1 MRNNPTIYPPTSL
14 QAGNARSR
22 KPGVPRSAR
31 KGGKARA
38 NSAGADVGNGGA
50 GGAAGEGAAG
60 EEGAGASA
68 EGERDGGGE
77 SEWEG
82 EGEGEEHGCGSPTP
96 REKLLQAQL
105 EALISRGNSRERE
118 GGDGRSHDDDGHFP
132 APQTWPGVQGGPLAS
147 LMRAPLEPVK
157 VRLRRSEE
165 VRE

>member
-1 MRNNPTIYPPTSL
+1 M
-14 QAGNARSR
+14 
-22 KPGVPRSAR
+22 
-31 KGGKARA
+31 
-38 NSAGADVGNGGA
+38 GNGGA

-77 SEWEG
+77 SEWEGEG

-132 APQTWPGVQGGPLAS
+132 TPQTWPGVQGGPLAS

-165 VRE
+165 VRQ

>member
-60 EEGAGASA
+60 EEDAGTSA

-82 EGEGEEHGCGSPTP
+82 EGEGEGEGHGCGSPTP
-96 REKLLQAQL
+96 REQLLQAQI
-105 EALISRGNSRERE
+105 EALISRERE
-118 GGDGRSHDDDGHFP
+118 GGGALSHDDGQCP
-132 APQTWPGVQGGPLAS
+132 SPQTWPGVQGGPVAS

-157 VRLRRSEE
+157 VRLRRAEE
-165 VRE
+165 VRK

>member
-1 MRNNPTIYPPTSL
+1 M
-14 QAGNARSR
+14 
-22 KPGVPRSAR
+22 
-31 KGGKARA
+31 
-38 NSAGADVGNGGA
+38 GNGGA

-60 EEGAGASA
+60 EEDAGTSA

-77 SEWEG
+77 SEWEGEG

-118 GGDGRSHDDDGHFP
+118 GGDGNSHDDDGHFP